1 MLKPIGRWLLAAG
14 LGTTLPLAAGVPE
27 NRPLSPKCSFRS
39 AGPSEDFSR
48 YGLRI
53 LSLWVSHGD
62 ATLMRLPSG
71 EIALI
76 DSGQDFAVKDYLVPF
91 LQQHG
96 IKELDYFIVT
106 HYHGDHYAGKI
117 EKDGKVYVGYR
128 YDEASPRIPVKHFWD
143 NRTFRRGDE
152 FNWGGTRMFILNSA
166 YTNEWSDDENHRS
179 LSFRMEYKGFTYA
192 LGGDIYAQEQERIP
206 YASTAQMEYESVA
219 PGPFDIVE
227 LNHIREMYTLVNF
240 DAVVRELDILL
251 FPESLSA
258 RVNSSPVFGA
268 WKYQPFPLSSQLL
281 GNWLRL
287 HASSKFDGLFFRSTK
302 DPHGTN
308 FFIFAPSDWVIA

>member
-1 MLKPIGRWLLAAG
+1 MLNTIARWLMSAG
-14 LGTTLPLAAGVPE
+14 LVTSLPLAAGVPE
-27 NRPLSPKCSFRS
+27 NRPLSPKCSVRS
-39 AGPSEDFSR
+39 AAPQEDFSR

-62 ATLMRLPSG
+62 ATLIRLPSG

-76 DSGQDFAVKDYLVPF
+76 DSGQDFAVKDYLIPF

-128 YDEASPRIPVKHFWD
+128 YDESSPRIPVKNFWD

-152 FNWGGTRMFILNSA
+152 FNWGGTRMFILNSL

-179 LSFRMEYKGFTYA
+179 LSFRLEYNGFTYA
-192 LGGDIYAQEQERIP
+192 LGGDIYAQEQDRILNDFP
-206 YASTAQMEYESVA
+206 DRVRVHVYRTNHHMHGSASWDYLKMSDPVLFVTSAEQAVYQ
-219 PGPFDIVE
+219 
-227 LNHIREMYTLVNF
+227 RETYTK
-240 DAVVRELDILL
+240 IL
-251 FPESLSA
+251 A
-258 RVNSSPVFGA
+258 GVMD
-268 WKYQPFPLSSQLL
+268 Q
-281 GNWLRL
+281 
-287 HASSKFDGLFFRSTK
+287 FRSGGSRFVENLLTLEK
-302 DPHGTN
+302 GNILVGANGDG
-308 FFIFAPSDWVIA
+308 DWSYACQPTGQYISAFQR

>member
-1 MLKPIGRWLLAAG
+1 MLKTIAHWLIAAG
-14 LGTTLPLAAGVPE
+14 LGTSLPVTAGVTE

-39 AGPSEDFSR
+39 AGPQEDFSR

-62 ATLMRLPSG
+62 ATLIRLPSG

-128 YDEASPRIPVKHFWD
+128 YDESSPRIPVKNFWD

-152 FNWGGTRMFILNSA
+152 FNWGGTRMFILNSL

-179 LSFRMEYKGFTYA
+179 LSFRLEYNGFTYA
-192 LGGDIYAQEQERIP
+192 LGGDIYAQEQDRILNDFPDRVRVHVYRTNHHMHGSASWNYLKMSDPVLFVTSAEQAVYERE
-206 YASTAQMEYESVA
+206 T
-219 PGPFDIVE
+219 
-227 LNHIREMYTLVNF
+227 YTK
-240 DAVVRELDILL
+240 IL
-251 FPESLSA
+251 A
-258 RVNSSPVFGA
+258 GVMD
-268 WKYQPFPLSSQLL
+268 Q
-281 GNWLRL
+281 
-287 HASSKFDGLFFRSTK
+287 FRSGGARFLENLLTLEK
-302 DPHGTN
+302 GN
-308 FFIFAPSDWVIA
+308 ILVGANSDGDWSYGCQPTGQYISAFQR

>member
-1 MLKPIGRWLLAAG
+1 MLNTFGRWLLAAG
-14 LGTTLPLAAGVPE
+14 LGASLPLAAGVPE
-27 NRPLSPKCSFRS
+27 NRPLTPKCSFRS
-39 AGPSEDFSR
+39 AGPEEDFSR

-62 ATLMRLPSG
+62 ATLIRLPSG

-128 YDEASPRIPVKHFWD
+128 YDDSSPRIPVKNFWD

-152 FNWGGTRMFILNSA
+152 FNWGGTRMFIMNSL

-179 LSFRMEYKGFTYA
+179 LSFRLEYNGFTYA
-192 LGGDIYAQEQERIP
+192 LGGDIYAQEQDRILNDFPDRVRVHVYRTNHHMHGSASWNYLKMSDPVLFVTSAEHAVYERE
-206 YASTAQMEYESVA
+206 T
-219 PGPFDIVE
+219 
-227 LNHIREMYTLVNF
+227 YTKILAGVMDQFRTGGSRFLENLLTLEKGNILVGANS
-240 DAVVRELDILL
+240 DGDWSYDCHPTGQYI
-251 FPESLSA
+251 SA
-258 RVNSSPVFGA
+258 FQR
-268 WKYQPFPLSSQLL
+268 
-281 GNWLRL
+281 
-287 HASSKFDGLFFRSTK
+287 
-302 DPHGTN
+302 
-308 FFIFAPSDWVIA
+308 